1 MRAILVHVLILFIA
15 LNESTAQP
23 NVEDEIIYTFFLI
36 GDTGKPLY
44 EKAKANLDVLER
56 QLQQAKESSGVIFL
70 GDNIYP
76 LGVPNKDADY
86 YKEAK
91 KYLDVQLQRLSDY
104 PGDIFFIAG
113 NHDWAKGRSYGWQQ
127 VMRQEAAVDSFFTN
141 RENVFFPDNG
151 CPGPVEISLNKEITL
166 VLIDTQWLLQRGQKP
181 MSDCDI
187 ESVEEIFMQIEDI
200 LSKNMNKKVIVAA
213 HHPLV
218 TYGSHGGYYNL
229 RQHIFP
235 LTDVVDWLYL
245 PLPGLGSIYPLYRK
259 YFGNIQDL
267 AHPEYKAIVAQLT
280 TYFKDYPN
288 TIYIAG
294 HEHSLQYNLKDSTHH
309 IVSGAGSKTSYVK
322 NGKYARFV
330 SKGTGFSKLLFYKN
344 GNVVLQTW
352 EPGENAEGQLVFQD
366 TIFKKPFRKELTS
379 EYYDQNIDFR
389 DSTVIVRGS
398 EQYKASG
405 FGKFMLGKNYRDV
418 WNMPIEVQ
426 VFDIGKEKGGLK
438 IIKKGGGQ
446 STISLRL
453 EAEDGKQYVLRSID
467 KNPEKALPKEIR
479 ETFAAELVQDQIS
492 ANHPYGAFIIPAMAQ
507 AVGIYHT
514 NPRLVYI
521 PDDPRLGKYRSEF
534 ANMLALF
541 EQRPDDDYWEDAEN
555 FGYSEEIYS
564 YSKMLKELR
573 DDNDNE
579 IDEHFVLRN
588 RLFDL
593 VIGDWDRHDDQW
605 RWASFEKKGEK
616 GLLFRPIPRD
626 RDQAFFINEGFIP
639 KIVSRRWAMPKLEG
653 FNPEVRWV
661 EGFNFNGRYF
671 DRTYLTELKKSDW
684 LAMADT
690 IQQRL
695 SDEVIDQ
702 ALQAWPKKIYELDAA
717 AINQKIKSRR
727 DQLSQYA
734 LDYYLF
740 LAEKV
745 NILGSDK
752 HERFEVKRLNDEETL
767 VTVYKTKKEGNVVK
781 KIYERT
787 FYHGETREI
796 RLYGLE
802 GRDQFYIEGEVD
814 KGIKVRVIGGED
826 EDIIVDQSRVRGWGK
841 KTIVYDRR
849 NEENQLNLGPE
860 TKNRVSN
867 HADVNLYNRLE
878 FKYNMVIPLITGN
891 FNNDDGLFIG
901 GGALI
906 TTHGFRKE
914 PFATRNLLLTQY
926 APRTQSWNTSYR
938 GDFTRALGRF
948 DLQVNANLRIPS
960 YVTNYFGLGNET
972 INLASDLN
980 NQEKDIDFYRTRFEL
995 IEVNA
1000 LLKQQLNPAHQFL
1013 IGPMYQSFQLQD
1025 VGGDKFIYDFPENDL
1040 PLEGTFQEERFAGL
1054 QISYELD
1061 RRNQKALPSRGLYWR
1076 TDAQLMKRLTN
1087 TGGDVATLRSELAF
1101 YYSFRLPSRLVF
1113 ATRFGGGIN
1122 FGDYEFFQAS
1132 VLDGVENMRGYRKTR
1147 FWGRNSFYNNFEA
1160 RLMLFRFK
1168 TYIFPGSLGLLAF
1181 NDVGRVW
1188 VDDESS
1194 DQWHHGYGG
1203 GIWLS
1208 PLDQAVVSFMLGFS
1222 EEESFLPLLKFN
1234 FLF

>member
-1 MRAILVHVLILFIA
+1 MRAFLAIFCYLCFFQQHLV
-15 LNESTAQP
+15 AQP
-23 NVEDEIIYTFFLI
+23 ATEKEIVYTFFLI

-44 EKAKANLDVLER
+44 EKAKANLDVLEK
-56 QLQQAKESSGVIFL
+56 QLQLAEGPSGVIFL

-76 LGVPNKDADY
+76 LGIPAPEEDY
-86 YKEAK
+86 YDEAK
-91 KYLDVQLQRLSDY
+91 KYIDVQLKRLSDY

-113 NHDWAKGRSYGWQQ
+113 NHDWAKGRRYGWQQ
-127 VMRQEAAVDSFFTN
+127 VLRQEAAVDTFFN
-141 RENVFFPDNG
+141 QRENVFFPDNG
-151 CPGPVEISLNKEITL
+151 CPGPVEVNLNEEITL
-166 VLIDTQWLLQRGQKP
+166 VLIDTQWLLHPWQKP
-181 MSDCDI
+181 LADCDI
-187 ESVEEIFMQIEDI
+187 ESVQDIFLQIEDI
-200 LSKNMNKKVIVAA
+200 LSKNMNKKVIIAG
-213 HHPLV
+213 HHPLL
-218 TYGSHGGYYNL
+218 TYGSHGGYYNF

-245 PLPGLGSIYPLYRK
+245 PLPGIGSIYPLYRK

-267 AHPEYKAIVAQLT
+267 AHPEYKAIIGQFT
-280 TYFKDYPN
+280 TYFQDFPN

-294 HEHSLQYNLKDSTHH
+294 HEHSLQYNLKDSTHF

-322 NGKYARFV
+322 NGKYAKFV
-330 SKGTGFSKLLFYKN
+330 SQGTGFSKLLFYKN
-344 GNVVLQTW
+344 GDVVLQTW
-352 EPGENAEGQLVFQD
+352 EPGETAEGNLVYEETLFN
-366 TIFKKPFRKELTS
+366 KPYRQELTAAYFD
-379 EYYDQNIDFR
+379 ENVDFR
-389 DSTVIVRGS
+389 DSTVIVPGS
-398 EQYKASG
+398 EQYEASG
-405 FGKFMLGKNYRDV
+405 FGKFMMGKNYRDV
-418 WNMPIEVQ
+418 WGTPIAVE

-446 STISLRL
+446 STVSLRL
-453 EAEDGKQYVLRSID
+453 EANDGKQYVLRSID
-467 KNPEKALPKEIR
+467 KNPEKALPEEIR
-479 ETFAAELVQDQIS
+479 ETFAADLVQDQIS
-492 ANHPYGAFIIPAMAQ
+492 SNHPYGAFIIPAMAE
-507 AVGIYHT
+507 AIGIYHT

-521 PDDPRLGKYRSEF
+521 PDDPRLGPYRNDF
-534 ANMLALF
+534 ADMLALF
-541 EQRPDDDYWEDAEN
+541 EERPDDDYWEDSEN
-555 FGYSEEIYS
+555 FGFSEEIYS
-564 YSKMLKELR
+564 YSKMLEELR

-579 IDEHFVLRN
+579 VDEHFVLRN

-605 RWASFEKKGEK
+605 RWASFEKEGEK

-639 KIVSRRWAMPKLEG
+639 KIVSHRWAMPKLEG

-671 DRTYLTELKKSDW
+671 DRTYLTELKKEDW

-690 IQQRL
+690 IRHKL
-695 SDEVIDQ
+695 NDEVIAQ
-702 ALQAWPKKIYELDAA
+702 ALKAWPQEIYDLDAE
-717 AINQKIKSRR
+717 AINYKIKSRR
-727 DQLSQYA
+727 DKLPQYA

-745 NILGSDK
+745 NVLGSDK

-767 VTVYKTKKEGNVVK
+767 VTVYKTKKEGDIVK

-787 FYHGETREI
+787 FYRSETKEI
-796 RLYGLE
+796 RLYGFE
-802 GRDQFYIEGEVD
+802 GYDQFYIEGEVD

-826 EDIIVDQSRVRGWGK
+826 EDIILDKSSVSGSGK
-841 KTIVYDRR
+841 KTIVYDRKA
-849 NEENQLNLGPE
+849 EDNQINLGTE
-860 TKNRVSN
+860 AKNRVSN

-878 FKYNMVIPLITGN
+878 FKYNLFIPLIIGN
-891 FNNDDGLFIG
+891 YNNDDGLFLG

-914 PFATRNLLLTQY
+914 PYATRNLLLTQY
-926 APRTQSWNTSYR
+926 AFATQSWNTSYR
-938 GDFTRALGRF
+938 GDFTRAIGRF
-948 DLQVNANLRIPS
+948 DLQLNANLRIPS

-972 INLASDLN
+972 TNLASDLYDH
-980 NQEKDIDFYRTRFEL
+980 EKDIDFYRTRFEL

-1000 LLKQQLNPAHQFL
+1000 LLKQQLNPNHQFL

-1025 VGGDKFIYDFPENDL
+1025 VGGDKFIYEFAENAI
-1040 PLEGTFQEERFAGL
+1040 QEESAFEEDRFAGL

-1061 RRNQKALPSRGLYWR
+1061 RRNTKALPSRGLFWR
-1076 TDAQLMKRLTN
+1076 TDARLMKRLTSN
-1087 TGGDVATLRSELAF
+1087 GGDVASLRSELAF

-1113 ATRFGGGIN
+1113 ATRLGGGIN

-1132 VLDGVENMRGYRKTR
+1132 ILDGVENMRGYRKTR
-1147 FWGRNSFYNNFEA
+1147 FWGRSSFYNNFEA
-1160 RLMLFRFK
+1160 RLRLFRFK

-1188 VDDESS
+1188 VDDDNSNK
-1194 DQWHHGYGG
+1194 WHHGYGG

-1222 EEESFLPLLKFN
+1222 EEEAFLPLLKFN